1 MVVIISTQPNST
13 EKNLR
18 GGYVSR
24 SRPLLLH
31 SFPSLVAGYQF
42 VFTDPGTQFAFTD
55 PVSQFTNL
63 SIPCFAV
70 KVCFSYRVYLHK
82 LSAYLY
88 IVGNNASPN
97 KKFTIHVIKLY
108 ISQLLIVPRYRP
120 QVTSDKSLFI
130 YIFISP

>member
-1 MVVIISTQPNST
+1 MTISKVSVKNQWWLSSLPSLIQRRKISEVVM
-13 EKNLR
+13 
-18 GGYVSR
+18 
-24 SRPLLLH
+24 
-31 SFPSLVAGYQF
+31 FPDPGPCSYTPFPALVAGYQF

-97 KKFTIHVIKLY
+97 KKFIIHVIKLY
-108 ISQLLIVPRYRP
+108 ISQLLIVPRYGP
-120 QVTSDKSLFI
+120 
-130 YIFISP
+130 